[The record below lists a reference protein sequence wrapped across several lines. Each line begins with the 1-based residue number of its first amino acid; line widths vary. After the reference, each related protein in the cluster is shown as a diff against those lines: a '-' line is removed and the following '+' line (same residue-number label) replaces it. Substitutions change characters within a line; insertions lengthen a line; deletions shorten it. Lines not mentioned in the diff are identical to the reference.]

1 MRGGEADH
9 EGTTTMR
16 LTRGTDYG
24 IRGMIYLATL
34 PPGHVALVRD
44 VAAAQDVPESYM
56 AKIFQDLSR
65 SGLMISHRGAKGGFS
80 LGRTPE
86 QISLRELIEALE
98 GPIALLP
105 CLDPHR
111 RCERSEDCTL
121 RQTMAATQS
130 LLLEQ
135 LDHTSLRS
143 LAGTQA

>member
-1 MRGGEADH
+1 
-9 EGTTTMR
+9 MR

-24 IRGMIYLATL
+24 IRGMIYLANL
-34 PPGHVALVRD
+34 SRGHVALVRD

-80 LGRTPE
+80 LGRTPDE
-86 QISLRELIEALE
+86 ISLRELIEALE

-111 RCERSEDCTL
+111 QCDRSPTCTL
-121 RQTMAATQS
+121 HHAMAATQS
-130 LLLEQ
+130 ALIDQ
-135 LDHTSLRS
+135 LDRTSLRS
-143 LAGTQA
+143 LATTHA